1 MVLQAKP
8 VRPSAPSPRTGV
20 PAARSSGVRR
30 RNDAGHATTRSR
42 RPPSQGRSAPP
53 SPPTQSASLPDRGIR
68 VLLAF
73 FGAAMIMVLGVV
85 LVGAVGQWWVLV
97 LVMLVDFIVTFVV
110 LALVV
115 ELLGDGSGDSA

>member
-1 MVLQAKP
+1 
-8 VRPSAPSPRTGV
+8 
-20 PAARSSGVRR
+20 
-30 RNDAGHATTRSR
+30 
-42 RPPSQGRSAPP
+42 
-53 SPPTQSASLPDRGIR
+53 
-68 VLLAF
+68 VLLVF
-73 FGAAMIMVLGVV
+73 FAAAMIMVLGVV